1 MLKSEIQKFLSY
13 LNNKNPSDLIFNF
26 PHWKWAFDEVSLLVW
41 WILCWIKDI
50 DDIRLKHK
58 ILATKF
64 ITTNFDLNEA
74 KKKMPLIISEV
85 KWKIEG
91 VFEKNLNDPKFFE
104 YFIVDFLL
112 RNIDKSKI
120 NYVLMWDTILD
131 NKLATDF
138 IFNINHN
145 WKPINF
151 WTQLTT
157 WNYNFIE
164 KKVQKMIELRNK
176 LEKWDKKTIEDLSA
190 KIQPN
195 MLAMLSV
202 NWAISKAYKEKK
214 KIFWD
219 AYKKWKD
226 NWYSEWWP
234 NQFLE
239 QEIKEIFELIN
250 HFLPQMTNYFL
261 LWLENNFESVKTKV
275 INFNWKK
282 YFLKLNY
289 IEEKDIF
296 SIPLYEKWDW
306 WEENFIFSMDF
317 TQSRHPWKSESIDK
331 KS

>member
-1 MLKSEIQKFLSY
+1 
-13 LNNKNPSDLIFNF
+13 
-26 PHWKWAFDEVSLLVW
+26 
-41 WILCWIKDI
+41 
-50 DDIRLKHK
+50 
-58 ILATKF
+58 
-64 ITTNFDLNEA
+64 
-74 KKKMPLIISEV
+74 MPLITSEV

-91 VFEKNLNDPKFFE
+91 VFEKNLNDPKLFE

-112 RNIDKSKI
+112 RNIDKCKI

-157 WNYNFIE
+157 WNYKFIE
-164 KKVQKMIELRNK
+164 KKAKKMIELRNK
-176 LEKWDKKTIEDLSA
+176 LGKWDKKTIEDLSA

-202 NWAISKAYKEKK
+202 NWAISKAYKEEK

-219 AYKKWKD
+219 TYKEWKD

-234 NQFLE
+234 SKFLN

-261 LWLENNFESVKTKV
+261 LWLENNFESVKTK
-275 INFNWKK
+275 IIDFNWKK

-289 IEEKDIF
+289 IGEKDIF
-296 SIPLYEKWDW
+296 SIPLYEKWEW

-317 TQSRHPWKSESIDK
+317 TQSRYSWKS
-331 KS
+331 

>member
-1 MLKSEIQKFLSY
+1 MLKWEITDFLSY
-13 LNNKNPSDLIFNF
+13 LKGKDKDSLIFNF
-26 PHWKWAFDEVSLLVW
+26 PCWKWSFDEVSLLVW
-41 WILCWIKDI
+41 WILCWIKNI
-50 DDIRLKHK
+50 DDIKLKHK
-58 ILATKF
+58 VLATRF
-64 ITTNFDLNEA
+64 IATNFNLNEA
-74 KKKMPLIISEV
+74 KRKMPLITSEV

-91 VFEKNLNDPKFFE
+91 VFEKNLNDPKLFE

-112 RNIDKSKI
+112 RNIDKCKI

-157 WNYNFIE
+157 WNYKFIE
-164 KKVQKMIELRNK
+164 KKAKKMIELRNK
-176 LEKWDKKTIEDLSA
+176 LGKWDKKTIEDLSA

-202 NWAISKAYKEKK
+202 NWAISKAYKEEK

-219 AYKKWKD
+219 TYKEWKD

-234 NQFLE
+234 SKFLN

-261 LWLENNFESVKTKV
+261 LWLENNFESVKTK
-275 INFNWKK
+275 IIDFNWKK

-289 IEEKDIF
+289 IGEKDIF
-296 SIPLYEKWDW
+296 SIPLYEKWEW

-317 TQSRHPWKSESIDK
+317 TQSRYSWKS
-331 KS
+331 